1 MSTVVL
7 SSRETSSPNTRTPQH
22 RPGSGHATEGDRLI
36 HLMRSVY
43 QADHQVKLLHLH
55 AEAETLLHQLQA
67 ALKQRQN

>member
-7 SSRETSSPNTRTPQH
+7 SSRETSPTVSTPQH
-22 RPGSGHATEGDRLI
+22 RHGSGHGAEGDRLI

-55 AEAETLLHQLQA
+55 VEADTLLHQLQA